1 MCSNWSIAVHKQR
14 RLFVYLHSEHADGD
28 NNKISLDVHS
38 VVNKPSTNKFGGE
51 HNGENDMTLRPDGKI
66 ALITGAAQGIGPASA
81 RITAEQGATVILA
94 DINEDVAQAQAE
106 K

>member
-1 MCSNWSIAVHKQR
+1 
-14 RLFVYLHSEHADGD
+14 
-28 NNKISLDVHS
+28 
-38 VVNKPSTNKFGGE
+38 
-51 HNGENDMTLRPDGKI
+51 MTLRPDGKI